1 MTYSVP
7 EFVIFLLIRATPF
20 EVKTHLCFIEEESEI
35 QRSVSSLFKV
45 CLTPVIRLHW
55 LFTQVHQPSLFI

>member
-7 EFVIFLLIRATPF
+7 EFVINTHQMLFLLILATPF

-35 QRSVSSLFKV
+35 QRSVSSL
-45 CLTPVIRLHW
+45 
-55 LFTQVHQPSLFI
+55 